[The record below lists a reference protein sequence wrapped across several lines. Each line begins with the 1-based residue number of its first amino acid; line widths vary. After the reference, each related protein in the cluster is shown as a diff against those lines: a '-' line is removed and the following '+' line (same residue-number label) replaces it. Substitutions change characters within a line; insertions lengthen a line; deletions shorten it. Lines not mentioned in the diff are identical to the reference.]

1 MDELGRC
8 KSPNRPRQ
16 EGEPIGSIGSTGA
29 WLHPGTRGA
38 NPAQKDGRVLELR
51 NKVMLATVVLQKPP
65 WPNILPA
72 RILPCDLIRPSYSR
86 TDGRMERVPCKQIR
100 PSRKRRLGP
109 PVSNHA
115 HFSVD
120 LKSRRPINPIFCTS
134 QRLPG

>member
-51 NKVMLATVVLQKPP
+51 NKVMLATVS
-65 WPNILPA
+65 A
-72 RILPCDLIRPSYSR
+72 CS
-86 TDGRMERVPCKQIR
+86 
-100 PSRKRRLGP
+100 
-109 PVSNHA
+109 
-115 HFSVD
+115 
-120 LKSRRPINPIFCTS
+120 KSRPGRTSFPPGFCRAT
-134 QRLPG
+134 